1 MYSVSK
7 KEWVDVPEAQVQQA
21 YASGDFVF
29 AKGERVQVALPD
41 GRYGSVLGEDFG
53 EAVRA
58 GAAYDLASDRQER
71 VEKAEYEGKNVE
83 ALLLAAGRGLTFGLS
98 DVALE
103 KMGAYSNEELENIE
117 EYNSVLSGVGEIGGM
132 LLPAVFTGGTTAVA
146 GAGIK
151 GAAKK
156 AIAQTPA
163 GFAARSAAAAEKGV
177 AKLLGVEGAVGGSK
191 MLRASAGMAAAGGV
205 EGALFGAGETFSE
218 ELLGR
223 TDKTAE
229 QIMGDITTSAF
240 LGGGLTAAF
249 SAPAAVVAKAFQ
261 SQAKTKYPTGLAKK
275 VADFKDKYTAAM
287 TGLDTELL
295 SKTRDPNFLDDYLG
309 FKQTRKD
316 LSVASR
322 DHIGEMFNT
331 VHGTTKAVTDEKY
344 RVILPK
350 IKPPNE
356 ADTINAAFDTIN
368 TYIKSVEDTIPRLG
382 DPTQVT
388 AANNLIDAA
397 KKSRQELFE
406 AVDSRLAT
414 YSDDPIRAFKARLT
428 DEGNIEIDIRRV
440 DFSDS
445 PDAFART
452 PDEYVYS
459 NMVPPRLKK
468 GSPIYDTA
476 PLGQQTGKLLD
487 GSAQDV
493 FRIIDQLKIQQSRY
507 DRGLAGFDD
516 LKMFL
521 QNKAFFGEEA
531 ANSQAMLNAAWTK
544 LIGHQKN
551 FRKRFM
557 TKDEAAA
564 KGAPEYMA
572 DSNKIDSFING
583 LHADEGRLYTKAQMF
598 DEYVNSFSTYV
609 DAAKSV
615 GLKID
620 DVAPNVITASNNLKS
635 KWSDFKYLQEAKK
648 ELDSLSKQPGL
659 VSETFATIGGYAFGG
674 LPGALA
680 ARYIRNI
687 AAPGDAVRR
696 RITAHRMKSEIN
708 KQIDQWAINA
718 TKRTMG
724 NITAPF
730 KDLKVSKRA
739 SLMGLIGAK
748 LTGDSEQDTV
758 KEIEA
763 LSTISD
769 PSVLAARLEENL
781 GSLEDAPMLKQQIIA
796 DQIKKVELVKAAAQ
810 KASVIAIDPMTGEQR
825 VVVSDADAAN
835 FRRALNA
842 ITGPALAQLHT
853 EIMSGPPTEETIKNS
868 EAANPLLFGRYV
880 EGYNENIRK
889 AVEKGEKISFR
900 ARETWARLNK
910 QPTVP
915 ANIGAAMQ
923 AVYKNTGGQQGA
935 PRQGQ
940 AVAGLKGIAN
950 RSVTPVTRAI
960 E

>member
-1 MYSVSK
+1 MPKMYSVSK
-7 KEWVDVPEAQVQQA
+7 KEWIDIPEAQVQQA

-29 AKGERVQVALPD
+29 AKGERVHVALPD

-295 SKTRDPNFLDDYLG
+295 SKTRDPKFLDDYLG
-309 FKQTRKD
+309 FKQTRDD

-322 DHIGEMFNT
+322 NHIGEMFDT

-350 IKPPNE
+350 IKPPSE
-356 ADTINAAFDTIN
+356 TDTINAGLDVLNNYTRALEDVTIADD
-368 TYIKSVEDTIPRLG
+368 IASGPAKKLVQE
-382 DPTQVT
+382 
-388 AANNLIDAA
+388 AA
-397 KKSRQELFE
+397 KARREIVQIINDKAPGGALLRDDGVVELF
-406 AVDSRLAT
+406 
-414 YSDDPIRAFKARLT
+414 
-428 DEGNIEIDIRRV
+428 
-440 DFSDS
+440 
-445 PDAFART
+445 
-452 PDEYVYS
+452 
-459 NMVPPRLKK
+459 
-468 GSPIYDTA
+468 
-476 PLGQQTGKLLD
+476 TGKLGSRMD
-487 GSAQDV
+487 GTAKEI
-493 FRIIDQLKIQQSRY
+493 FRIVDQLKIKQSRY
-507 DRGLAGFDD
+507 DRGLTGFEG
-516 LKMFL
+516 LRKFL
-521 QNKAFFGEEA
+521 EDASFFGKEA
-531 ANSQAMLNAAWTK
+531 AESQAMLNAAWTK

-557 TKDEAAA
+557 TKNEAA
-564 KGAPEYMA
+564 GPGEPQYIA
-572 DSNKIDSFING
+572 DSSKIDSFING

-598 DEYVNSFSTYV
+598 DEYVSSFSTYV

-620 DVAPNVITASNNLKS
+620 DVAPNIVTASNNLKS

-659 VSETFATIGGYAFGG
+659 VSETFATVGGYAFGG

-687 AAPGDAVRR
+687 ASPGDAVRR

-708 KQIDQWAINA
+708 KQIDQWAVNA

-781 GSLEDAPMLKQQIIA
+781 GALEDAPMLKQQIIA

-842 ITGPALAQLHT
+842 IAGPALAQLHT
-853 EIMSGPPTEETIKNS
+853 EIMSGPPTEETIKNT

>member
-1 MYSVSK
+1 MPKMYSISK
-7 KEWVDVPEAQVQQA
+7 GEWVDVPESKVQEA
-21 YASGDFVF
+21 YASGDLVF
-29 AKGERVQVALPD
+29 AKGERVNVALPD
-41 GRYGSVLGEDFG
+41 GRYGSVLGEEFG

-58 GAAYDLASDRQER
+58 GAVYDLPSERQER
-71 VEKAEYEGKNVE
+71 AEKAEYEGKNVE

-103 KMGAYSNEELENIE
+103 KMGAYTDEELQNIE

-132 LLPAVFTGGTTAVA
+132 LLPAVLTGGASAAA

-156 AIAQTPA
+156 VIAQTPA
-163 GFAARSAAAAEKGV
+163 GYAARSAAAAEKGV
-177 AKLLGVEGAVGGSK
+177 AKLIGVEGAAGGSRL
-191 MLRASAGMAAAGGV
+191 LRSAPGLVAAGGV

-229 QIMGDITTSAF
+229 QIMGDITTSA
-240 LGGGLTAAF
+240 LLAGGLTAAF

-316 LSVASR
+316 LSIASR
-322 DHIGEMFNT
+322 DHVGEMFDT
-331 VHGTTKAVTDEKY
+331 VYGTTKAVTDEKY

-350 IKPPNE
+350 INPPSE
-356 ADTINAAFDTIN
+356 GDTINGAFDSLN
-368 TYIKSVEDTIPRLG
+368 KYISSVEAVIPKLG
-382 DPTQVT
+382 DETKKTVAKELIN
-388 AANNLIDAA
+388 AA
-397 KKSRQELFE
+397 E
-406 AVDSRLAT
+406 
-414 YSDDPIRAFKARLT
+414 KAREDIYNAVNSRVQSQRPGKYKLRIS
-428 DEGNIEIDIRRV
+428 DEGNIEIDELV
-440 DFSDS
+440 GKTDEG
-445 PDAFART
+445 FAYKGMGPIKKKPGR
-452 PDEYVYS
+452 PVYETRAVADKNIS
-459 NMVPPRLKK
+459 E
-468 GSPIYDTA
+468 
-476 PLGQQTGKLLD
+476 LLD
-487 GSAQDV
+487 GTAKDI
-493 FRIIDQLKIQQSRY
+493 FKIIDQLKIQQARY

-521 QNKAFFGEEA
+521 QNKTFFGEDA
-531 ANSQAMLNAAWTK
+531 ANSQTMLNAAWTK

-551 FRKRFM
+551 FTTAFMKRD
-557 TKDEAAA
+557 KAAA
-564 KGAPEYMA
+564 KGAPEFMA

-583 LHADEGRLYTKAQMF
+583 LHADETRFYTKSQMF
-598 DEYVNSFSTYV
+598 NEYVNSFSAFL

-620 DVAPNVITASNNLKS
+620 DVAPNLVAGSSKLKE
-635 KWSDFKYLQEAKK
+635 KWSNFKYLQEAKK

-708 KQIDQWAINA
+708 KQIDEWAINA
-718 TKRTMG
+718 TNRVMG

-730 KDLKVSKRA
+730 KDLQVSKRA
-739 SLMGLIGAK
+739 SLLGLIGAK
-748 LTGDSEQDTV
+748 LTGDPQEDATQ
-758 KEIEA
+758 EIEA

-769 PSVLAARLEENL
+769 PSVLAARLEKNL
-781 GSLEDAPMLKQQIIA
+781 ESLDDAPMLKQQIIA
-796 DQIKKVELVKAAAQ
+796 DQIRRKDLLASAAQ
-810 KASVIAIDPMTGEQR
+810 KYSTIAIDPITGEQR
-825 VVVSDADAAN
+825 VVVSDSDAAN
-835 FRRALNA
+835 YARAQNA
-842 ITGPALAQLHT
+842 IMGPALAQLHT
-853 EIMSGPPTEETIKNS
+853 EVMSGPPTYETINFTQ
-868 EAANPLLFGRYV
+868 AANPVLYERYK
-880 EGYNENIRK
+880 ERYNEGLRQS
-889 AVEKGEKISFR
+889 VEKGEEITSD
-900 ARETWARLNK
+900 ARETWARINK
-910 QPTVP
+910 QPQVE
-915 ANIGAAMQ
+915 ARKIAALQ
-923 AVYKNTGGQQGA
+923 SIYKNTEAAAGA
-935 PRQGQ
+935 PRQRQ
-940 AVAGLKGIAN
+940 NAAALRDIAN
-950 RSVTPVTRAI
+950 RSVSVTDRALT
-960 E
+960 

>member
-1 MYSVSK
+1 MPKMYSVSK
-7 KEWVDVPEAQVQQA
+7 KEWIDVPEAQVQQA

-29 AKGERVQVALPD
+29 AKGERVHVALPD

-58 GAAYDLASDRQER
+58 GATYDLASDRQER

-177 AKLLGVEGAVGGSK
+177 AKLFGVEGAVGGSK
-191 MLRASAGMAAAGGV
+191 MLRAAPGMAAAGGV

-229 QIMGDITTSAF
+229 QIMGDITTSAL

-295 SKTRDPNFLDDYLG
+295 SKTRDPKFLDDYLG
-309 FKQTRKD
+309 FKQTRDD

-322 DHIGEMFNT
+322 NHIGEMFDT

-350 IKPPNE
+350 IKPSSEFGTIDESINVLDNYIRSLKEVTVGDSMATGAASKLVNE
-356 ADTINAAFDTIN
+356 ASKA
-368 TYIKSVEDTIPRLG
+368 KSEIV
-382 DPTQVT
+382 
-388 AANNLIDAA
+388 NLINNRIGAGAA
-397 KKSRQELFE
+397 TILE
-406 AVDSRLAT
+406 
-414 YSDDPIRAFKARLT
+414 
-428 DEGNIEIDIRRV
+428 
-440 DFSDS
+440 
-445 PDAFART
+445 
-452 PDEYVYS
+452 
-459 NMVPPRLKK
+459 
-468 GSPIYDTA
+468 
-476 PLGQQTGKLLD
+476 D
-487 GSAQDV
+487 GSVDIALDISSKSLGGMAKDIFKIV
-493 FRIIDQLKIQQSRY
+493 DQLKIKQSRY
-507 DRGLAGFDD
+507 DRGLTGFEG
-516 LKMFL
+516 LRKFL
-521 QNKAFFGEEA
+521 EDASFFGKEA
-531 ANSQAMLNAAWTK
+531 AESQAMLNAAWTK

-557 TKDEAAA
+557 TKNEAA
-564 KGAPEYMA
+564 GPGEPQYIA
-572 DSNKIDSFING
+572 DSSKIDSFING

-598 DEYVNSFSTYV
+598 DEYVSSFSTYV

-620 DVAPNVITASNNLKS
+620 DVAPNIVTASNNLKS

-659 VSETFATIGGYAFGG
+659 VSETFATVGGYAFGG

-687 AAPGDAVRR
+687 ASPGDAVRR

-708 KQIDQWAINA
+708 KQIDQWAVNA

-842 ITGPALAQLHT
+842 IAGPALAQLHT
-853 EIMSGPPTEETIKNS
+853 EIMSGPPTEETIKNT

>member
-1 MYSVSK
+1 MPKMYSVSK
-7 KEWVDVPEAQVQQA
+7 KEWIDVPEEQVQQA

-29 AKGERVQVALPD
+29 AKGERVQVALSD

-58 GAAYDLASDRQER
+58 GATYDLASDRQER

-295 SKTRDPNFLDDYLG
+295 SKTRDPKFLDDYLG
-309 FKQTRKD
+309 FKQTRDD

-322 DHIGEMFNT
+322 NHIGEMFDT

-344 RVILPK
+344 RVIIPK
-350 IKPPNE
+350 IKPPSE
-356 ADTINAAFDTIN
+356 TDTINAGLDVLNNYTRALEDVTIADD
-368 TYIKSVEDTIPRLG
+368 IASGPAKKLVQE
-382 DPTQVT
+382 
-388 AANNLIDAA
+388 AA
-397 KKSRQELFE
+397 KARREIVQIINDKAPGGALLRDDGVVELF
-406 AVDSRLAT
+406 
-414 YSDDPIRAFKARLT
+414 
-428 DEGNIEIDIRRV
+428 
-440 DFSDS
+440 
-445 PDAFART
+445 
-452 PDEYVYS
+452 
-459 NMVPPRLKK
+459 
-468 GSPIYDTA
+468 
-476 PLGQQTGKLLD
+476 TGKLGSRMD
-487 GSAQDV
+487 GTAKDI
-493 FRIIDQLKIQQSRY
+493 FRIVDQLKIKQSRY
-507 DRGLAGFDD
+507 DRGLTGFEG
-516 LKMFL
+516 LRKFL
-521 QNKAFFGEEA
+521 EDASFFGKEA
-531 ANSQAMLNAAWTK
+531 AESQAMLNAAWTK

-557 TKDEAAA
+557 TKNEAA
-564 KGAPEYMA
+564 GPGEPQYIA
-572 DSNKIDSFING
+572 DSSKIDSFING

-598 DEYVNSFSTYV
+598 DEYVSSFSTYV

-620 DVAPNVITASNNLKS
+620 DVAPNIVTASNNLKS

-659 VSETFATIGGYAFGG
+659 VSETFATVGGYAFGG

-680 ARYIRNI
+680 ARYIRNM
-687 AAPGDAVRR
+687 ASPGDAVRR

-708 KQIDQWAINA
+708 KQIDQWAVNA

-853 EIMSGPPTEETIKNS
+853 EIMSGPPTEETIKNT

>member
-1 MYSVSK
+1 MYNVAS

-21 YASGDFVF
+21 YSSGDFVF

-103 KMGAYSNEELENIE
+103 KMGAYSDEELQNIE
-117 EYNSVLSGVGEIGGM
+117 EHNSVLSGVGEIGGM
-132 LLPAVFTGGTTAVA
+132 LLPAVFTGGTSAVA

-151 GAAKK
+151 AGAKK
-156 AIAQTPA
+156 ALAATPA

-191 MLRASAGMAAAGGV
+191 MLRASAGLAAAGGV

-229 QIMGDITTSAF
+229 QIVGDITTSAL

-295 SKTRDPNFLDDYLG
+295 SKTRDPKFLDDYLG
-309 FKQTRKD
+309 FKKTRDD

-322 DHIGEMFNT
+322 DHIGEMFDT

-350 IKPPNE
+350 IKPQDEVQTLNAGIDVLNNYTRILDEVTIGDDIAQGPANKLIIE
-356 ADTINAAFDTIN
+356 ASKA
-368 TYIKSVEDTIPRLG
+368 KSDIV
-382 DPTQVT
+382 
-388 AANNLIDAA
+388 NLIN
-397 KKSRQELFE
+397 KKTRSG
-406 AVDSRLAT
+406 AT
-414 YSDDPIRAFKARLT
+414 IL
-428 DEGNIEIDIRRV
+428 E
-440 DFSDS
+440 
-445 PDAFART
+445 
-452 PDEYVYS
+452 
-459 NMVPPRLKK
+459 
-468 GSPIYDTA
+468 
-476 PLGQQTGKLLD
+476 D
-487 GSAQDV
+487 GSVALDLSVLGPGIDGMAKDV
-493 FRIIDQLKIQQSRY
+493 FKIVDQLKIKQSRY
-507 DRGLAGFDD
+507 DRGLTGFEG
-516 LKMFL
+516 LRKFL
-521 QNKAFFGEEA
+521 EDPMFFGKEA
-531 ANSQAMLNAAWTK
+531 AESQVMLNAAWTK

-557 TKDEAAA
+557 TKNEAAA
-564 KGAPEYMA
+564 PGAPKYMA
-572 DSNKIDSFING
+572 DSSKIDSFING
-583 LHADEGRLYTKAQMF
+583 LHADDGRLYTKAQMF
-598 DEYVNSFSTYV
+598 DEYINSFSTYI

-620 DVAPNVITASNNLKS
+620 DVAPNIVTASGNLKS
-635 KWSDFKYLQEAKK
+635 KWADFKYLQEAKK
-648 ELDSLSKQPGL
+648 ELDSLSKQPGI
-659 VSETFATIGGYAFGG
+659 VSETFATVGGYALGG

-696 RITAHRMKSEIN
+696 RITAHRMKSTIN
-708 KQIDQWAINA
+708 KQIDEWAVNA

-769 PSVLAARLEENL
+769 PSVLAARLEKNL
-781 GSLEDAPMLKQQIIA
+781 GSLEDAPMLKQQIVA
-796 DQIKKVELVKAAAQ
+796 DQIKKIELVKAAAQ

-842 ITGPALAQLHT
+842 IAGPALAQLHT
-853 EIMSGPPTEETIKNS
+853 EIMSGPPTEETIKNT

-915 ANIGAAMQ
+915 ANVGAALQ
-923 AVYKNTGGQQGA
+923 AAQKAMGGQQEKSGG
-935 PRQGQ
+935 R